1 MALTTRQERSEA
13 SFPREE
19 AALHTSE
26 FAGMGDRDAVRSQV
40 KAAVA
45 RSLIASLA
53 NECKSFCILSGYEGL
68 PDSFDTDIDFM
79 VGQDDFEQIPRIIEQ
94 VARATN
100 TRLFHTVNH
109 ELSAR
114 SFWLGYQ
121 ARDQLIIVQPDS
133 AADYRHFELLWLRS
147 EEVLAAR
154 RWHPHGFWIPSA
166 RHEFVYYLIKRLNK
180 RSLNEDHEAKLHRLY
195 LEDPEGCDRMLAH
208 FWKGRNREVLSE
220 MARNHHW
227 EEMRFRLECFR
238 AELRQNSAESLTE
251 RVTSSPHHVLHHLRR
266 IVNPTGGWIA
276 IMGPDGAGKSAVIQ
290 AIRKQFALAYSKV
303 SCFHLR
309 PKSLLRRNETNQPVT
324 DPHGRPARGRILS
337 IAKVFFFIADY
348 WFGYL
353 GTFAPAMMRS
363 QLIVFDR
370 YMYDL
375 LVDSKRVRYGGPAWL
390 LRLAAR
396 VIPHPDLVILLDASP
411 EVLWGRKQEVPF
423 EEIGRQR
430 EEYLHVAQQLPFAK
444 IVNAAQPLP
453 DVIHDVN
460 NAIVEHFERRTA
472 ERLRL
477 KIPPIPS
484 EPTAIEAPGRQC

>member
-1 MALTTRQERSEA
+1 MALTTRQERRQA
-13 SFPREE
+13 SIPGEQT
-19 AALHTSE
+19 ALHIPESIE
-26 FAGMGDRDAVRSQV
+26 VGERGAIRSQV
-40 KAAVA
+40 KSTVA
-45 RSLIASLA
+45 RSLIASLS
-53 NECKSFCILSGYEGL
+53 NECKSFCILSGYERL

-79 VGQDDFEQIPRIIEQ
+79 VGQDDFERIPHIIEQ

-100 TRLFHTVNH
+100 TRLFHTVAH

-133 AADYRHFELLWLRS
+133 TADYRHFELLWLRS
-147 EEVLAAR
+147 EELLAAR

-166 RHEFVYYLIKRLNK
+166 RHEFAYYLIKRLNK
-180 RSLNEDHEAKLHRLY
+180 RSLDEDHEAKLHRLY
-195 LEDPEGCDRMLAH
+195 LEDPEGCDQMLAR
-208 FWKGRNREVLSE
+208 FWKGRNRQVLAE
-220 MARNHHW
+220 MARNNHW
-227 EEMRFRLECFR
+227 KEMRFRLECFR
-238 AELRQNSAESLTE
+238 AELRQNSAESFMEKVL
-251 RVTSSPHHVLHHLRR
+251 SSLRHVPHHLRR
-266 IVNPTGGWIA
+266 IVNPTGAWIA

-290 AIRKQFALAYSKV
+290 AIRQQFSSVYSEVK
-303 SCFHLR
+303 CFHLR
-309 PKSLLRRNETNQPVT
+309 PKSLLRRKETNQPVT
-324 DPHGRPARGRILS
+324 DPHGRPARGHILS

-390 LRLAAR
+390 LRFAAR

-411 EVLWGRKQEVPF
+411 EVLWSRKQEVPF
-423 EEIGRQR
+423 EEIERQR
-430 EEYLHVAQQLPFAK
+430 EEYLQVAGRLSFAR

-472 ERLRL
+472 ERLHL
-477 KIPPIPS
+477 KIPP
-484 EPTAIEAPGRQC
+484 EPTPIEAPGRQC